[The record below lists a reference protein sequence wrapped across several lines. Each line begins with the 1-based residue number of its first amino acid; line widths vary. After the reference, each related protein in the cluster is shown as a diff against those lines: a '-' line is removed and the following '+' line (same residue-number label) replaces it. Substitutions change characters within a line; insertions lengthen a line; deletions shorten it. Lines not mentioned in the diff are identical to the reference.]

1 MQLQHS
7 QRELLDSDKIVDGER
22 VQFLGDLEML
32 LSSQN
37 EIIY

>member
-7 QRELLDSDKIVDGER
+7 QCELLDSDKIVDGER
-22 VQFLGDLEML
+22 VKFLGDLEML